1 MLCFFKVRVPQGS
14 KVRFSL
20 APRILSL
27 EFLVD
32 FASSFLS
39 PTLASAFTLRSLPS
53 SSLQVSRLQLVIGRT
68 LLVLVI
74 LLLSVHM
81 STLLLK
87 KINIFLN
94 ISKQAFFDFIISL
107 FNSILLILQLAFWQI
122 FLQFLVPF
130 DTHQTGNNL
139 KLLDSY

>member
-1 MLCFFKVRVPQGS
+1 M
-14 KVRFSL
+14 RFSL

-107 FNSILLILQLAFWQI
+107 LNSILLILQLAFWQI

-139 KLLDSY
+139 ELLDSY